1 MKVII
6 ERLPEID
13 FSFENISSSILGFG
27 LLALSELL
35 LIEAHFSQTEMFEP
49 SLKLNAVPH
58 FSHIIHLM

>member
-13 FSFENISSSILGFG
+13 SSFDNISSSILGFG
-27 LLALSELL
+27 LSPLSELL
-35 LIEAHFSQTEMFEP
+35 LIEAHFSQKEVFEP
-49 SLKLNAVPH
+49 SLKLNAIPH